1 MRKQDRIMAKM
12 REEPVV
18 LRWGRTNGIINNE
31 FVERD
36 ETKRT
41 LKERERNDDDD
52 DEEIRRERNA
62 KGDKCAKG
70 VGPWQFPGRPPLLT
84 INYIFVPSC

>member
-1 MRKQDRIMAKM
+1 MTNLS
-12 REEPVV
+12 RE
-18 LRWGRTNGIINNE
+18 R
-31 FVERD
+31 RD
-36 ETKRT
+36 EKDA
-41 LKERERNDDDD
+41 KRERNDDDD